1 MLLTRDMNRAVC
13 YIPVSNWKKQQ
24 IQQFSRQL
32 YKLNMAF
39 RSQVL
44 VSKNQLMNDLALAVP
59 LATMLVTEEPCW
71 LGSLY

>member
-1 MLLTRDMNRAVC
+1 MNRAVC